1 MCDGVVRSGLSVP
14 LGILECMPRH
24 RLRSRRPGWAIL
36 VALCALLVAGCT
48 GAPDATIGP
57 DQQIAAFTAAWEQ
70 LQTDQAAKLTSDE
83 AAAALMLDNVTRNLA
98 PDTLTITPGPINR
111 TSADTATTTVTY
123 SWVLPNA
130 GTWTYLATWNW
141 RNTGGDGGWLLDWS
155 PSVIHPKL
163 GERQT
168 LATKIAAAPQGA
180 MVDRNNQQL
189 VTPVRV
195 YSVVLMPGQV
205 PDVAATAAAL
215 APVLAPF
222 DASITAD
229 SIVAGAAQATSA
241 ATAQA
246 TGDATGAA
254 NPDGSAQ
261 PSGSAASAATAAPS
275 GSATA
280 NGTSGA
286 SSGAP
291 ADPKSVQYTVI
302 NLREGDYQ
310 KVKPQ
315 LDAIPGLSF
324 PSEVRNLAPTKD
336 FARGLLAEANQAAAE
351 RLTGTDG
358 WKVITV
364 DATGGA
370 LETLLDV
377 PAVPGEHV
385 VLTLD
390 SGIQQAAEASLTPVA
405 EPAVLLAMQPSTGEI
420 LAVAQNAAANAQG
433 MPSLTGQYPPGSTFK
448 VVTATAALERD
459 LIAPGREIACPGT
472 TTIEGRQIRNS
483 HDFALGTV
491 DSTLAFARSCNTTFA
506 NLASQMP
513 ADALT
518 NAAKDYGIGLDFVI
532 DGMTTLTGKVP
543 TAASVVQRAEN
554 GFGQGTTLI
563 TPFSAVLLAATAAN
577 GTMPTPVLIRGTT
590 TSDAPAPARAAPVQQ
605 AIQEYM
611 AAVVD
616 EGTGTGLQGFG
627 DVHAKTGT
635 AEFTA
640 DDGTIHAHAW
650 TVGYRGDLA
659 FAALIVGGEDSIRT
673 NQVVE
678 AFLGAVPAS

>member
-1 MCDGVVRSGLSVP
+1 
-14 LGILECMPRH
+14 MPRH
-24 RLRSRRPGWAIL
+24 HLRSRRPGWAVL
-36 VALCALLVAGCT
+36 AALCALLVAGCT
-48 GAPDATIGP
+48 SAPDAPTGP

-70 LQTDQAAKLTSDE
+70 LRTDEAAKLTSDE
-83 AAAALMLDNVTRNLA
+83 AAASLMLDSVTRNLA
-98 PDTLTITPGPINR
+98 PDTLTITPGPITR
-111 TSADTATTTVTY
+111 TGADTATTTVTY
-123 SWVLPNA
+123 SWVLPHA
-130 GTWTYLATWNW
+130 GTWTYPATWTW

-168 LATKIAAAPQGA
+168 IAAKISTAPQGS
-180 MVDRNNQQL
+180 MVDRNNQQ
-189 VTPVRV
+189 VVAPVRV
-195 YSVVLMPGQV
+195 YSVVLLPGQV

-222 DASITAD
+222 DPTITAD
-229 SIVAGAAQATSA
+229 SIVAGAADATTKA
-241 ATAQA
+241 TTAQTA
-246 TGDATGAA
+246 QTAQTTGAA
-254 NPDGSAQ
+254 TTDGTGQ
-261 PSGSAASAATAAPS
+261 PSTSVAAPV
-275 GSATA
+275 
-280 NGTSGA
+280 
-286 SSGAP
+286 
-291 ADPKSVQYTVI
+291 DPKSVQYTVI
-302 NLREGDYQ
+302 NLREADYQ

-315 LDAIPGLSF
+315 VDAIAGLSF

-336 FARGLLAEANQAAAE
+336 FAKGLLAEANQATAE

-364 DATGGA
+364 DSTGGA

-390 SGIQQAAEASLTPVA
+390 SAIQQAAEASLAPVA

-420 LAVAQNAAANAQG
+420 LAVAQNAPANAQG
-433 MPSLTGQYPPGSTFK
+433 MPALTGQYPPGSTFK

-459 LIAPGREIACPGT
+459 LIAPGREIGCPGS
-472 TTIEGRQIRNS
+472 TTIEGRQIRNA

-543 TAASVVQRAEN
+543 EAASVVQRAEN

-577 GTMPTPVLIRGTT
+577 GTFPTPVLIRGTT
-590 TSDAPAPARAAPVQQ
+590 TTSDAQAPARAAPVQQ
-605 AIQEYM
+605 AVQQYM

-640 DDGTIHAHAW
+640 ADGTIHAHAW
-650 TVGYRGDLA
+650 TVGYRGDMA
-659 FAALIVGGEDSIRT
+659 FASLIVGGEDSVFT

>member
-1 MCDGVVRSGLSVP
+1 MRKPCDGVVSAGLAVP
-14 LGILECMPRH
+14 LGILDRMPRH
-24 RLRSRRPGWAIL
+24 RLRYRRSGWAIL

-48 GAPDATIGP
+48 GTPDTPTGP
-57 DQQIAAFTAAWEQ
+57 DQQIAAFTGAWER
-70 LQTDQAAKLTSDE
+70 LQTDEAATLTSD
-83 AAAALMLDNVTRNLA
+83 AAGASLLLDNVTRNLA
-98 PDTLTITPGPINR
+98 PDTLTITPGPISR
-111 TSADTATTTVTY
+111 TSADTATTTVTF
-123 SWVLPNA
+123 SWVLPHA
-130 GTWTYLATWNW
+130 GTWTYPATWTW
-141 RNTGGDGGWLLDWS
+141 RNTGGGGWLLDWS
-155 PSVIHPKL
+155 PTVIHPKL

-168 LATKIAAAPQGA
+168 IATKISSAPQGA

-195 YSVVLMPGQV
+195 YSVVLLPGQV

-215 APVLAPF
+215 APLLAPF
-222 DASITAD
+222 DPGITAD
-229 SIVAGAAQATSA
+229 GIVAGAAE
-241 ATAQA
+241 ATAE
-246 TGDATGAA
+246 
-254 NPDGSAQ
+254 
-261 PSGSAASAATAAPS
+261 ATAASSPAASPAASSPAASSPSASSPAAPTRS
-275 GSATA
+275 GSATVA
-280 NGTSGA
+280 VDPA
-286 SSGAP
+286 SI
-291 ADPKSVQYTVI
+291 QYTVI
-302 NLREGDYQ
+302 NLREDDYK
-310 KVKPQ
+310 KVKQQ

-324 PSEVRNLAPTKD
+324 PSEVRNLGPTKD
-336 FARGLLAEANQAAAE
+336 FAKALLAEVNQATAE
-351 RLTGTDG
+351 RITGTDG

-364 DATGGA
+364 DSTGGA
-370 LETLLDV
+370 LESLQDV
-377 PAVPGEHV
+377 PAVPGQRV

-390 SGIQQAAEASLTPVA
+390 SVIQQAAEASLTKFGQ
-405 EPAVLLAMQPSTGEI
+405 PAVLLAMQASTGEI

-433 MPSLTGQYPPGSTFK
+433 MPALTGQYPPGSTFK

-459 LIAPGREIACPGT
+459 LIAPGREVDCPGST
-472 TTIEGRQIRNS
+472 VIEGREIHNA
-483 HDFALGTV
+483 HNFALGTV

-518 NAAKDYGIGLDFVI
+518 TAAKDYGIGLDFVV
-532 DGMTTLTGKVP
+532 DGITTLTGKVP
-543 TAASVVQRAEN
+543 NAASGVQRAEN

-590 TSDAPAPARAAPVQQ
+590 TTSDAPAPARAAPIQQ
-605 AIQEYM
+605 AIQQYM

-659 FAALIVGGEDSIRT
+659 FAALIVGGEDSAFT

>member
-1 MCDGVVRSGLSVP
+1 
-14 LGILECMPRH
+14 MPRH
-24 RLRSRRPGWAIL
+24 RFRTRRPGWAL
-36 VALCALLVAGCT
+36 LMALCALLVAGCT
-48 GAPDATIGP
+48 STSDTPAGP
-57 DQQIAAFTAAWEQ
+57 DQQIAAFTAAWGQ
-70 LQTDQAAKLTSDE
+70 LQTDEAAKLTSDE
-83 AAAALMLDNVTRNLA
+83 AAASLMLDNVTRNLA

-123 SWVLPNA
+123 SWVLHA
-130 GTWTYLATWNW
+130 GTWTYPATWTW

-168 LATKIAAAPQGA
+168 VATKISSAPQGA
-180 MVDRNNQQL
+180 MVDRNNLEL

-195 YSVVLMPGQV
+195 YSVVLLPGQV

-222 DASITAD
+222 DAGITTD
-229 SIVAGAAQATSA
+229 SIVAGAAEATTE
-241 ATAQA
+241 ATAVA
-246 TGDATGAA
+246 TADATA
-254 NPDGSAQ
+254 P
-261 PSGSAASAATAAPS
+261 PSGSAIPGETLAPSSAASA
-275 GSATA
+275 SADP
-280 NGTSGA
+280 
-286 SSGAP
+286 GAP
-291 ADPKSVQYTVI
+291 VDPKSVQYTVI
-302 NLREGDYQ
+302 NLREDDYQ
-310 KVKPQ
+310 KVKAQ
-315 LDAIPGLSF
+315 LDAIQGLSF
-324 PSEVRNLAPTKD
+324 PSQVRNLAPTKD
-336 FARGLLAEANQAAAE
+336 FAKALLAEVNNATAE
-351 RLTGTDG
+351 RITGTDG
-358 WKVITV
+358 WKALTV
-364 DATGGA
+364 DSTGGA
-370 LETLLDV
+370 LETLQDV
-377 PAVPGEHV
+377 PAVPGQRV

-390 SGIQQAAEASLTPVA
+390 SGIQQAAEASLTKFGQ
-405 EPAVLLAMQPSTGEI
+405 PAVLLAMQASTGEI
-420 LAVAQNAAANAQG
+420 LAVAQNSAANAQG
-433 MPSLTGQYPPGSTFK
+433 MPALTGQYPPGSTFK

-459 LIAPGREIACPGT
+459 LIAPGREVDCPGST
-472 TTIEGRQIRNS
+472 VIDGRQIRNA

-518 NAAKDYGIGLDFVI
+518 NAAKDYGVGLDFVV
-532 DGMTTLTGKVP
+532 DGITTLTGKVP
-543 TAASVVQRAEN
+543 NAASVVQRAEN

-590 TSDAPAPARAAPVQQ
+590 TTADAPAPARAAPVQQ

-640 DDGTIHAHAW
+640 DDGTVHAHAW

-659 FAALIVGGEDSIRT
+659 FAALIVGGEDSVLT

>member
-1 MCDGVVRSGLSVP
+1 
-14 LGILECMPRH
+14 MPRD
-24 RLRSRRPGWAIL
+24 RFSSRRRGRRRGWALLI
-36 VALCALLVAGCT
+36 ALCVLLVAGCT
-48 GAPDATIGP
+48 SAPDTATGP
-57 DQQIAAFTAAWEQ
+57 DQQIAAFASAWEQ
-70 LQTDQAAKLTSDE
+70 LQTDEAAKLTSDE
-83 AAAALMLDNVTRNLA
+83 PAASLMLDNVTRNLA

-111 TSADTATTTVTY
+111 TGTNTATTTVTFT
-123 SWVLPNA
+123 WVLPHA
-130 GTWTYLATWNW
+130 GTWTYPATWTW
-141 RNTGGDGGWLLDWS
+141 QDAGDGAWLLDWS
-155 PSVIHPKL
+155 PTAIHPKL

-168 LATKIAAAPQGA
+168 VATKISAAPQGA

-195 YSVVLMPGQV
+195 YSVVLLPGQV

-222 DASITAD
+222 DPSITAD
-229 SIVAGAAQATSA
+229 SIVAGAAA
-241 ATAQA
+241 ATAGA
-246 TGDATGAA
+246 TAVATA
-254 NPDGSAQ
+254 
-261 PSGSAASAATAAPS
+261 AASAPPS
-275 GSATA
+275 GSATSGERPA
-280 NGTSGA
+280 PSADATSSA
-286 SSGAP
+286 ASGAP
-291 ADPKSVQYTVI
+291 TDPKSVQYTVI
-302 NLREGDYQ
+302 NLREGDYT
-310 KVKPQ
+310 KVKAQ
-315 LDAIPGLSF
+315 LDGIPGLSF
-324 PSEVRNLAPTKD
+324 PSQERNLAPTKD
-336 FARGLLAEANQAAAE
+336 FAKALLAEVNQATAA
-351 RLTGTDG
+351 RITGTDC

-364 DATGGA
+364 DSTGGA
-370 LETLLDV
+370 LETLQDI
-377 PAVPGEHV
+377 PAVPGQRV

-390 SGIQQAAEASLTPVA
+390 SGLQQAAEASLTNVGQ
-405 EPAVLLAMQPSTGEI
+405 PAVLLAMQASTGEI
-420 LAVAQNAAANAQG
+420 LAVAQNTAANAQG
-433 MPSLTGQYPPGSTFK
+433 MPALTGQYPPGSTFK

-459 LIAPGREIACPGT
+459 LIAPGREVGCPGST
-472 TTIEGRQIRNS
+472 VIDGREIHNA
-483 HDFALGTV
+483 HNFALGTV

-513 ADALT
+513 ADALPA
-518 NAAKDYGIGLDFVI
+518 AAKGYGIGLDFVV
-532 DGMTTLTGKVP
+532 DGITTLTGKVP
-543 TAASVVQRAEN
+543 NAASVVQRAEN

-590 TSDAPAPARAAPVQQ
+590 TTVDAPAPARTAPVQQ
-605 AIQEYM
+605 AIQQYM

-640 DDGTIHAHAW
+640 ADGTIHAHAW

-659 FAALIVGGEDSIRT
+659 FAALIVGGEDSVYT

>member
-1 MCDGVVRSGLSVP
+1 
-14 LGILECMPRH
+14 MPRH
-24 RLRSRRPGWAIL
+24 RFSSRRRGWALLI
-36 VALCALLVAGCT
+36 ALCVLLVAGCT
-48 GAPDATIGP
+48 SAPDTATGP
-57 DQQIAAFTAAWEQ
+57 DQQIAAFVSAWEQ
-70 LQTDQAAKLTSDE
+70 LQTDEAAKLTSDE
-83 AAAALMLDNVTRNLA
+83 PAASLMLDNVTRNLA

-111 TSADTATTTVTY
+111 TGTNTATTTVTFT
-123 SWVLPNA
+123 WVLPHA
-130 GTWTYLATWNW
+130 GTWTYPATWTW
-141 RNTGGDGGWLLDWS
+141 QDAGDGAWLLDWS
-155 PSVIHPKL
+155 PTAIHPNL

-168 LATKIAAAPQGA
+168 IATKISAAPQGA

-195 YSVVLMPGQV
+195 YSVVLLPGQV

-222 DASITAD
+222 DPSITAD
-229 SIVAGAAQATSA
+229 SIVAGAADATTKA
-241 ATAQA
+241 TTAQTA
-246 TGDATGAA
+246 QTAQTTGAA
-254 NPDGSAQ
+254 TTDGTGQ
-261 PSGSAASAATAAPS
+261 PSTSVAAPV
-275 GSATA
+275 
-280 NGTSGA
+280 
-286 SSGAP
+286 
-291 ADPKSVQYTVI
+291 DPKSVQYTVI
-302 NLREGDYQ
+302 NLREADYQ

-315 LDAIPGLSF
+315 VDAIAGLSF

-336 FARGLLAEANQAAAE
+336 FAKGLLAEANQATAE

-364 DATGGA
+364 DSTGGA

-390 SGIQQAAEASLTPVA
+390 SAIQQAAEASLAPVA

-420 LAVAQNAAANAQG
+420 LAVAQNAPANAQG
-433 MPSLTGQYPPGSTFK
+433 MPALTGQYPPGSTFK

-459 LIAPGREIACPGT
+459 LIAPGREIGCPGS
-472 TTIEGRQIRNS
+472 TTIEGRQIRNA

-543 TAASVVQRAEN
+543 EAASVVQRAEN

-577 GTMPTPVLIRGTT
+577 GTFPTPVLIRGTT
-590 TSDAPAPARAAPVQQ
+590 TTSDAQAPARAAPVQQ
-605 AIQEYM
+605 AIQQYM

-640 DDGTIHAHAW
+640 ADGTIHAHAW
-650 TVGYRGDLA
+650 TVGYRGDMA
-659 FAALIVGGEDSIRT
+659 FASLIVGGEDSVFT

-678 AFLGAVPAS
+678 AFLGALPAS